1 MLSMGLFNWVEILFF
16 PYYTYCIQR
25 LFCNSSSKTVHIELT
40 AVMKVETDI
49 ITSIAASPIGW
60 NVILVLVY
68 VETFIT
74 NVIVFVSNIIILV
87 LVYVETF
94 ITNVIVFVGNI
105 IMCLMSHWQII
116 FSITV
121 SWLILTIS
129 LGEIKGKM
137 SKISINNWLI
147 HCSWYI
153 FLVFMWNLR
162 FANFCWICKL
172 SWFCQYHLKIYANEP
187 I

>member
-60 NVILVLVY
+60 NV
-68 VETFIT
+68 
-74 NVIVFVSNIIILV
+74 ILV